1 MTQKKEVFMKMK
13 KKQAPLMLVWY
24 RCKSVFT
31 DNHQAGDGGRFPSD
45 KAKHLLTGRHTKEQK

>member
-1 MTQKKEVFMKMK
+1 MKMK

-45 KAKHLLTGRHTKEQK
+45 KAKNL